1 MAESKVSSPFD
12 QSVMDAVRYRCS
24 CGSLKPICRLYF
36 CRHCLD
42 IRCGFCVSHEV
53 DSHYCP
59 NCMEN
64 MPSAEARLKKNRCAN
79 CFDCPSCSHTLSTRA
94 TSMPCPSSDDP
105 SKLVPR
111 KVYYL
116 ACAFCR
122 WTSRDISLADQT
134 VASGGWPEQEN
145 PGSGVIAGLQEHYR
159 GLAQREK
166 LERES
171 RRFLGRKLS
180 YLQLSDKYGLT
191 TVVARKRVGLPPLGP
206 IGGREDLGKPVEICP
221 AEAKSLDEEDDLP
234 AELLTDELSF
244 YKVTSLPQ
252 RFSQLDFQPET
263 TSDIFPRHKH
273 LMIKRSQRCRRCEH
287 NLSKPEYN
295 PTSIKFKIQLAAY
308 YHVPEIVIYKL
319 GNLVPDRQSQ
329 FIIKVVNPTQTGTV
343 LEFITLAE
351 YVKAMEE
358 DKVAKEEAKSR
369 GDEKEEKPISA
380 INPLRQPSIVEATD
394 RSMDLATAEVS
405 LPSCK
410 IYLPPRDD
418 AAEFDDGGV
427 DLAGH
432 TDDREIVVW
441 RKSNKVGLM
450 MGVTPKEGTD
460 DIVVGFGIQYQYTNT
475 VFALDNKELQTV
487 IMRIPVFLNLG
498 PRSS

>member
-1 MAESKVSSPFD
+1 MPSVRSPFD
-12 QSVMDAVRYRCS
+12 ESVLNLVRYKCS

-79 CFDCPSCSHTLSTRA
+79 CFDCPHCYHTLSTRA
-94 TSMPCPSSDDP
+94 TSMAAPSPEDP
-105 SKLVPR
+105 SKMVAK

-122 WTSRDISLADQT
+122 WTSRDIGLADQT
-134 VASGGWPEQEN
+134 VASGGWPELEN
-145 PGSGVIAGLQEHYR
+145 CHSARILSLQEHYR
-159 GLAQREK
+159 AIAQREK
-166 LERES
+166 VEKES

-191 TVVARKRVGLPPLGP
+191 TVVARKRAGLHNLSLGP
-206 IGGREDLGKPVEICP
+206 GREGGADVGRPVEISP
-221 AEAKSLDEEDDLP
+221 AEAVDLDTVDDLHDSLMTEP
-234 AELLTDELSF
+234 LDLFSLTKLSQRLGQLEL
-244 YKVTSLPQ
+244 
-252 RFSQLDFQPET
+252 QP
-263 TSDIFPRHKH
+263 DNIKDVFPRHKH

-308 YHVPEIVIYKL
+308 YHVPEIVIYRV
-319 GNLVPDRQSQ
+319 GGLVVGEEAK
-329 FIIKVVNPTQTGTV
+329 FVIKVVNPTNTGTE
-343 LEFITLAE
+343 LQFLSIQAYQAIKEQ
-351 YVKAMEE
+351 EE
-358 DKVAKEEAKSR
+358 EEREAARAR
-369 GDEKEEKPISA
+369 GEDRPVSA
-380 INPLRQPSIVEATD
+380 INPLRQPSIVAAED
-394 RSMDLATAEVS
+394 GSKGIVTADVL
-405 LPSCK
+405 LPSSK
-410 IYLPPRDD
+410 VYLPPRDD

-432 TDDREIVVW
+432 TDDRELVQW
-441 RKSNKVGLM
+441 RKSNKVGLQLSAVPLAP
-450 MGVTPKEGTD
+450 GPV
-460 DIVVGFGIQYQYTNT
+460 VVGLGLQYQYTNT
-475 VFALDNKELQTV
+475 VFALDSKEVHTAT
-487 IMRIPVFLNLG
+487 MRIPVFLNLG
-498 PRSS
+498 LAAAP